1 MQVSGRMQNFHPGA
15 AFPSPALG
23 EHLGFLL
30 SRGSLAVL
38 TVQDPRAGGLR
49 VLPPALLM
57 PLLAESELLQGEGTA
72 SPPLCCT
79 EVHLRVLQQHDRG
92 AGLSE
97 SHLEPQP
104 PRACPSCLTKSP

>member
-38 TVQDPRAGGLR
+38 TVQDPR
-49 VLPPALLM
+49 VLPPGPASSLLM

-97 SHLEPQP
+97 SHPEPQP
-104 PRACPSCLTKSP
+104 PRACPSCLTKRP